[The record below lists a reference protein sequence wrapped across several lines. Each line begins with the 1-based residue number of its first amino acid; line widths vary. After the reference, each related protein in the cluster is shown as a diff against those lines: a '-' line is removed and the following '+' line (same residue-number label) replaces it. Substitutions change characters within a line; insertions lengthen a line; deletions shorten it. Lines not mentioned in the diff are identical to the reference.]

1 MKYLWQKKITPG
13 GGDPMKE
20 ILLIV
25 SLAAVLVYGDSVM
38 KKIDTFLEKNQ
49 MAISREDTD
58 DSTDTDEIL

>member
-1 MKYLWQKKITPG
+1 
-13 GGDPMKE
+13 MKE

-38 KKIDTFLEKNQ
+38 RKIDTFLEKNQ